1 MVRQVKHLY
10 SLVKSGDLRE
20 RIEEHFG
27 NWGYTVSRHAWLIII
42 LMLLVSGG
50 LCSQLGRVV
59 IDTSTEGF
67 LHDNDPV
74 RLRYSAFKEQ
84 FRSDN
89 IINIAVET
97 DEVFDAEFLRQFR
110 ALHDELEQQVP
121 YLNDINSL
129 INARETRGEGDEL
142 IVGDFLQTWPK
153 TTAALLERKK
163 AALANPAYVGNML
176 SADSTMAVILLKND
190 VYVDAVDESGLLDGF
205 DAELDGFDTP
215 LGDNKEY
222 QHLGGKED
230 LEIHL
235 AIREIIEKYDRPGF
249 RIYAMGGSF
258 GTALFMNLVKDEMS
272 RFTLLAIAI
281 IAVLL
286 AVIFRRVAIVFL
298 PLTVSILAM
307 LSSIAVMAMMDIK
320 LSFSMQIVPSFLLAV
335 GVGNSVHL
343 FTVFF
348 QAMDKGESKEQALAY
363 ALKHSGLAILMTA
376 LTTAGGLLSFMSSS
390 IKPIA
395 EFGMITPLGVMFA
408 LVYSLVLLPALITV
422 FPMRVVKKPQG
433 NDTLLKRMLI
443 KCGNFAVSY
452 PKIIVST
459 WLACVALSLVL
470 ASNIGFSFFPYK
482 NLPEA
487 HFLRASLEKIDD
499 KLKGIAPLEIIIDTG
514 REDGIKDPEILNAI
528 AEIYHYRDELDVN
541 GIKVGN
547 SVSVIDVVKELH
559 QALNENQS
567 EYYRIPDDKSLV
579 SQELLLFENSGADDL
594 EVLVDSQFSQAR
606 VTMKMSM
613 VDGVHY
619 PPLVE
624 AVEEKLAETL
634 KDKASFYVTGIVDL
648 TFSIFV
654 ELSYSLASTY
664 IIAFMIVTPLM
675 ILLIGSLKIGLVSM
689 LPNLAPIIITLGM
702 MSVMGIELTTATLLT
717 GSIALGL
724 VVDDTIHFMHNFQR
738 YYRRSLDVR
747 QAVSETLA
755 TTGQA
760 LFFTTVV
767 LSAAFF
773 IFTMNTLADWAAF
786 GLVTGFCIIMAFLAD
801 VVLAPALMALLV
813 KHKVKI

>member
-10 SLVKSGDLRE
+10 SQVKSGDLRE

-27 NWGYTVSRHAWLIII
+27 NWGHTVSRHAWLTI
-42 LMLLVSGG
+42 LLMILISGG

-67 LHDNDPV
+67 LHESDPV

-84 FRSDN
+84 FRNDN

-110 ALHDELEQQVP
+110 ALHNELEQQVP
-121 YLNDINSL
+121 YLDDINGL
-129 INARETRGEGDEL
+129 INARETRGDGDEL
-142 IVGDFLQTWPK
+142 IVGDFLEIWPE

-163 AALANPAYVGNML
+163 AALDNPAYVGNLL
-176 SADSTMAVILLKND
+176 SADSTMAVILLKID
-190 VYVDAVDESGLLDGF
+190 VYLNTADETES
-205 DAELDGFDTP
+205 LDGFDTSIA
-215 LGDNKEY
+215 DNVEL
-222 QHLGGKED
+222 QTLGGKED
-230 LEIHL
+230 LEIHN
-235 AIREIIEKYDRPGF
+235 AIRQIIEKYDRPGF
-249 RIYAMGGSF
+249 RIYVMGGSF
-258 GTALFMNLVKDEMS
+258 GTAWFMNMVKDEMS
-272 RFTLLAIAI
+272 RFTLLAIAA

-348 QAMDKGESKEQALAY
+348 QAMDKGESKEEALAY
-363 ALKHSGLAILMTA
+363 ALRHSGLAILMTA

-408 LVYSLVLLPALITV
+408 LVYSLVLLPALIAV
-422 FPMRVVKKPQG
+422 FPMRVVTKPRG
-433 NDTLLKRMLI
+433 NDTLLRRVLI
-443 KCGNFAVSY
+443 VCGDFSVSY
-452 PKIIVST
+452 PKIIVSS

-470 ASNIGFSFFPYK
+470 ASSIEFSFFPYK
-482 NLPEA
+482 NLPEG

-547 SVSVIDVVKELH
+547 SVSVLDVVKELH
-559 QALNENQS
+559 QALNENQP
-567 EYYRIPDDKSLV
+567 EFYRIPQDSSLV

-606 VTMKMSM
+606 VTMKASM
-613 VDGVHY
+613 VDGVYY
-619 PPLVE
+619 PPLVKE
-624 AVEEKLAETL
+624 VEKKLAETL
-634 KDKASFYVTGIVDL
+634 KDKASFYITGIVDL

-654 ELSYSLASTY
+654 ELGYSLASTY
-664 IIAFMIVTPLM
+664 LIAFMIVTPLM
-675 ILLIGSLKIGLVSM
+675 IFLIGSLKIGLVSM

-702 MSVMGIELTTATLLT
+702 MSVVGFELNTATLLT

-773 IFTMNTLADWAAF
+773 IFTMNTMADWAAF
-786 GLVTGFCIIMAFLAD
+786 GFVTGFCIIVAFLAD
-801 VVLAPALMALLV
+801 VILAPALMALLV
-813 KHKVKI
+813 KQNVKI